1 MFSLLVILV
10 QIWIFVN
17 ALEKTIQGPLN
28 LPFGHCQ
35 TKDPVSKQFF
45 CYIEPNSACPDKQ
58 ESGREVNLFFSNK
71 ACEFERACGFAAPDI
86 EYGDDSTYTYD
97 YDSDYES
104 YGSYWDL
111 NDIILKMIFQ

>member
-1 MFSLLVILV
+1 MNICKCSG
-10 QIWIFVN
+10 
-17 ALEKTIQGPLN
+17 KTIQGPLN

-97 YDSDYES
+97 SDSDYDSDYES

>member
-1 MFSLLVILV
+1 MNICKCSG
-10 QIWIFVN
+10 
-17 ALEKTIQGPLN
+17 KTIQGPLN

-86 EYGDDSTYTYD
+86 EYGDDSA
-97 YDSDYES
+97 YDSEDEDYYES
-104 YGSYWDL
+104 YGSY
-111 NDIILKMIFQ
+111 